1 MNGWVF
7 IAFTAFLIGH
17 LWLFFRDR
25 RMAMVKIA
33 SSLVLLALIGLLS
46 SSYTTWLGWPAAA
59 PERGTKYSLLAVD
72 IKEPTQDNSGHI
84 YAWLSARDGTRQP
97 SFNPFV
103 YSASLEA
110 PRAVEIPFRPITEK
124 TMQRA
129 RQALREGHTVS
140 LTFEAGDA
148 QTDAQDTGAGTPGR
162 GGDGQRLSGREGA
175 APRLSIDEPTETA
188 SAKDW

>member
-33 SSLVLLALIGLLS
+33 SSVALLALIALLS
-46 SSYTTWLGWPAAA
+46 SSFATWLGWPARA
-59 PERGTKYSLLAVD
+59 PERGGKYSVLAVD
-72 IKEPTQDNSGHI
+72 IKEPTQDSSGHI
-84 YAWLSARDGTRQP
+84 YAWLSATDGAWTR

-103 YSASLEA
+103 YAASFEA
-110 PRAVEIPFRPITEK
+110 PRAVEIPFRPAAEK

-129 RQALREGHTVS
+129 RQALREGHSVS
-140 LTFEAGDA
+140 LIFGTDDPQAEGEDA
-148 QTDAQDTGAGTPGR
+148 TGGGAPGR
-162 GGDGQRLSGREGA
+162 GGDPQRLTGREGE
-175 APRLSIDEPTETA
+175 APQLTIDEPTGPMT
-188 SAKDW
+188 AKD

>member
-33 SSLVLLALIGLLS
+33 SSVALLALITLLS
-46 SSYTTWLGWPAAA
+46 SSFATWLGWPAGA
-59 PERGTKYSLLAVD
+59 PERGGKYSVLAVD
-72 IKEPTQDNSGHI
+72 IKEPTGESGGHI
-84 YAWLSARDGTRQP
+84 YAWLSETDGIRKP

-103 YSASLEA
+103 YAASFET
-110 PRAVEIPFRPITEK
+110 PRAVEIPFRPTTEK

-129 RQALREGHTVS
+129 RQALREGHSVS
-140 LTFEAGDA
+140 LTFDPDDPQADGEDA
-148 QTDAQDTGAGTPGR
+148 IGGGAPGR
-162 GGDGQRLSGREGA
+162 GGDTQRLTGREA
-175 APRLSIDEPTETA
+175 AALRLSIDEPGGPA
-188 SAKDW
+188 IAKD